1 MYKLYKLLNRLAAWG
16 CMVGICIYLPIMS
29 YREIVVSLTDKA
41 IIVGIMGIF
50 FYLESMRDEIHESR
64 KQKED
69 R

>member
-1 MYKLYKLLNRLAAWG
+1 MYKLLNRLAAWG

-29 YREIVVSLTDKA
+29 YREIAVSLTDKA

-50 FYLESMRDEIHESR
+50 FYLESMR
-64 KQKED
+64 ED